1 MRHPTTLNALVTGTS
16 YRVKWRVVSG
26 PGRQVGIGNGDDA
39 SHEWLKSDSVAT
51 YLGLARGMFA
61 VTLDCVSEGRDLA
74 LGIDIDAGRG
84 STKMVPPGSAC
95 DTSPIIV
102 EASADGL
109 AAANIS
115 ISVSADAAKDSPFAV
130 ARASVSTP
138 FTYLDTFVG

>member
-1 MRHPTTLNALVTGTS
+1 
-16 YRVKWRVVSG
+16 
-26 PGRQVGIGNGDDA
+26 
-39 SHEWLKSDSVAT
+39 
-51 YLGLARGMFA
+51 
-61 VTLDCVSEGRDLA
+61 
-74 LGIDIDAGRG
+74 
-84 STKMVPPGSAC
+84 MVPPGSAC

-115 ISVSADAAKDSPFAV
+115 IPVSADAAKDSPFAV